1 MISTYLFTE
10 TGVVTG
16 LEASPESLKDVDKKS
31 LFWVDIRDYTDQD
44 IHDLA
49 ATFDFHPVTVQS
61 CIDAYRRPHLWE
73 FEKYFYINFT
83 TIKKSSSSTHSMK
96 GSELHI
102 FAGPQYLIT
111 ASRDK
116 VPEAVERALEQF
128 RSAPAMCNR
137 GPLYAVYILVED
149 LVETYFPYVE
159 KLDSAADKLEDL
171 MLENADKK
179 TLAHLFTLKRKGQ
192 ELRRLLGPQRD
203 VFSELA
209 RREFSFVDGENR
221 IYFQDSY
228 NRIVRIF
235 DMLDTVREV
244 LSASL
249 DVYLSS
255 VSNRLNEV
263 MKILTIVSTIMMV
276 LGFITGFY
284 GMNFTH
290 LPWLEAPNA
299 FRNLSIAMIIMVIG
313 MLYAFRRKGWM

>member
-1 MISTYLFTE
+1 LISTYLFTE

-16 LEASPESLKDVDKKS
+16 VEASTKS
-31 LFWVDIRDYTDQD
+31 LSGVGENALLWIDLRSYTDKE

-49 ATFDFHPVTVQS
+49 AVFDFHPVTVQS

-73 FEKYFYINFT
+73 FENYFYANLT
-83 TIKKSSSSTHSMK
+83 TIKKSTSALHSLR
-96 GSELHI
+96 GTELHI
-102 FAGPQYLIT
+102 YVGSQYVIT
-111 ASRDK
+111 ASREK
-116 VPEAVERALEQF
+116 APEAVERALEQF
-128 RSAPAMCNR
+128 KTSHTICSR

-159 KLDSAADKLEDL
+159 KLDADADKVEDL
-171 MLENADKK
+171 MLDNPQKK
-179 TLAHLFTLKRKGQ
+179 TLEHLFSLKRRGQ

-209 RREFSFVDGENR
+209 RREFAFVDGENR

-299 FRNLSIAMIIMVIG
+299 FRNLSIVMFVMVVG